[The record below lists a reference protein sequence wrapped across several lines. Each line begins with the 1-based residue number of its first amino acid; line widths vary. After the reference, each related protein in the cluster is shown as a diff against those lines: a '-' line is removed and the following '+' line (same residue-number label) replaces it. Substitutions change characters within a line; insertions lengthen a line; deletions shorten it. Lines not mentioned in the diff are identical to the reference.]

1 MFIAVNEINIKHKN
15 YVIIA
20 IIVTLFLGAFG
31 MICKLCYKSKCSN
44 IICCFG
50 LINIK
55 RNVEIENDIET
66 TDIIPNKV

>member
-1 MFIAVNEINIKHKN
+1 MTKFYDDGVT
-15 YVIIA
+15 IISLCTL
-20 IIVTLFLGAFG
+20 IIGFMA

-44 IICCFG
+44 INIFYG

-55 RNVEIENDIET
+55 RNVEIENEIE

>member
-1 MFIAVNEINIKHKN
+1 MTKFYNDGVT
-15 YVIIA
+15 IIA
-20 IIVTLFLGAFG
+20 IITLILGTIT